1 MICRFPNYKTNPQQK
16 PSFRAYVMKCKSLLL
31 PLRLA
36 LVGAAFAGSYRV
48 TYTHRGLVQ
57 RITVQAEST
66 QEARRTVQA
75 IIPGEVVTGAHR
87 VK

>member
-1 MICRFPNYKTNPQQK
+1 MQK
-16 PSFRAYVMKCKSLLL
+16 LAFAAALA
-31 PLRLA
+31 LA

-75 IIPGEVVTGAHR
+75 IIPGAVVTGAHR